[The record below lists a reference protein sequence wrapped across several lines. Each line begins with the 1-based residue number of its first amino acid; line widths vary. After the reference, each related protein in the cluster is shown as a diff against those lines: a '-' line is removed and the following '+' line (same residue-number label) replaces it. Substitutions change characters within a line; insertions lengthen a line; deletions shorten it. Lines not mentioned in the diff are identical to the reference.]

1 MDDAA
6 ERYLEEL
13 RRNLRPLPKADRSEA
28 VREIES
34 HIAEGRA
41 HGRPTEAVLAGL
53 GDARSLARAYVADYH
68 LRVPRD
74 GALGSAARLVLSSV
88 FVSGTGLLSLFVVP
102 LLALLTSLAG
112 LLAVASPVLGV
123 LEDPRGVWDR
133 DGRHRGLAGA
143 DHVELPGVPSARRS
157 LHRPGMGGVHGA
169 ARLPAA
175 GIGWLPQALADARC
189 SPVGSNADHR
199 ALSWA

>member
-53 GDARSLARAYVADYH
+53 GDARSLGRAYVADYH
-68 LRVPRD
+68 LRVARE

-112 LLAVASPVLGV
+112 LLAVVSPILGILRTFGVSGIVMGDTGGWQVPIMWSFPASLALGV
-123 LEDPRGVWDR
+123 VCAVLAWAGYMVLRGYLRLVMAGYRRLLPMRGVPR
-133 DGRHRGLAGA
+133 
-143 DHVELPGVPSARRS
+143 
-157 LHRPGMGGVHGA
+157 
-169 ARLPAA
+169 
-175 GIGWLPQALADARC
+175 
-189 SPVGSNADHR
+189 
-199 ALSWA
+199 